1 MSEDKNLQQSA
12 PVSGDA
18 ENSNA
23 YYEAMKKIEEE
34 KKQKKKKK
42 RKGCLTAFLVIIGLY
57 MLLGAFSGML
67 NQKVYRDNVTEAL
80 EEKVYTYDVLEE
92 YNNNTNDSDKKKAKN
107 YFKWGKLALE
117 NEYTETSV
125 SFVKSSISLDEDYKE
140 KATDYYS
147 EYLKENKE
155 NRENRAFGQELIKT
169 LEEAEFVI
177 ADEIK
182 DLFRYQSIRA
192 VFVSDNTTPGSSIL
206 AGDFEVY
213 GVYEDGTEVKLNDD
227 EFEFV
232 DAEKYGNNTT
242 QTIKIKDISNGYET
256 SVKVN
261 CPKEKY
267 FEDYSRSAFA
277 NEFYKRM
284 KAKGITGYKMEV
296 DKNDEGIITQVS
308 FYRVIGGYKAY
319 CYLLKFYSTSTQ
331 KYKDVYIETNGTK
344 YRYNEMQTLKEILI
358 GMTFGSEDS
367 GRVINNLLGTDGSR
381 TEAGVHYSAFS
392 DDSLGTIQY
401 TLCASVK
408 PDYVTAAK

>member
-1 MSEDKNLQQSA
+1 MAEDKNLQQSA

-23 YYEAMKKIEEE
+23 YYEAMKKIEDE

-42 RKGCLTAFLVIIGLY
+42 RKGCLLFFVIVLGVWI
-57 MLLGAFSGML
+57 LLGAISGML
-67 NQKVYRDNVTEAL
+67 NQKSYRDNVVEAL
-80 EEKVYTYDVLEE
+80 EDKTYTSSVFDE
-92 YNNNTNDSDKKKAKN
+92 YQAKTTDSDSKKAKN
-107 YFKWGKLALE
+107 YYKWSKVALE
-117 NEYTETSV
+117 NEYTEYSV
-125 SFVKSSISLDEDYKE
+125 KFIKLSIALDEGYKE
-140 KATDYYS
+140 KASDYYS
-147 EYLKENKE
+147 EYLTDNK
-155 NRENRAFGQELIKT
+155 NNMSVCQDLIKR
-169 LEEAEFVI
+169 LKEAEIPIDNEVEEAFN
-177 ADEIK
+177 
-182 DLFRYQSIRA
+182 YQSIRA

-213 GVYEDGTEVKLNDD
+213 GVYEDGTEVKLNGD

-232 DAEKYGNNTT
+232 DAEKYGINTT
-242 QTIKIKDISNGYET
+242 QTIKIKDILNGYET

-261 CPKEKY
+261 CPKEK
-267 FEDYSRSAFA
+267 FFNDYSRSEFA

-284 KAKGITGYKMEV
+284 KSNGVTGYGMEV
-296 DKNDEGIITQVS
+296 DKNDKGIITQVS

-319 CYLLKFYSTSTQ
+319 CYFLKFYSTSVQ
-331 KYKDVYIETNGTK
+331 GYKDIYVETNGNK
-344 YRYNEMQTLKEILI
+344 YRYSEMQTLKEILI

-367 GRVINNLLGTDGSR
+367 GSVINNLLGADGSR
-381 TEAGVHYSAFS
+381 TEAGVRYSASS